1 MIAATA
7 PVQRSPRAKV
17 MVVDPSGQI
26 RHLPRPAL
34 IELIQPGDLVVAN
47 VAATIPASLSG
58 VHLPSDRP
66 IEVRLAGVPSLD
78 PHNREFSAVVFG
90 EGDFHT
96 RTEDR
101 PRPPSLAAG
110 HQLQMGPLSAKILH
124 LLDHPRLV
132 LLEFDHSRDELWA
145 GLAHHGRPIQY
156 THVPVPLALWDVWT
170 PIAGPPVAFEPPS
183 AGFALD
189 WRSIAAMRVR
199 GVAFDTITHAA
210 GLSSTGDAE
219 LDRRLPFDEPYRI
232 PDAAAWAIQRTRAK
246 GGRIIAIGTTV
257 VRALE
262 HAASW
267 DGFVRGGEGLAT
279 QRIDATSRLRVVDA
293 LLTGIHEPGT
303 RHYRL
308 LRAFADE
315 DVLQR
320 ANIELDAHGYRTH
333 EFGDSAFIERKTRT
347 AADVYPAHP
356 VCIFHSTPVERL
368 TAAPLA
374 RK

>member
-26 RHLPRPAL
+26 RPLPRPAL

-47 VAATIPASLSG
+47 DAATIPASLSG

-78 PHNREFSAVVFG
+78 PHNREFSAVVFR

-110 HQLQMGPLSAKILH
+110 DPLQMGPLSAKILH

-156 THVPVPLALWDVWT
+156 SHVPVPLALWDVWT

-183 AGFALD
+183 AGFILD
-189 WRSIAAMRVR
+189 WSSLAALRNR
-199 GVAFDTITHAA
+199 GVGFATLTHAA
-210 GLSSTGDAE
+210 GISSTGDAE

-232 PDAAAWAIQRTRAK
+232 PASTALAIRRAK
-246 GGRIIAIGTTV
+246 LNGSRIVTIGTTV

-262 HAASW
+262 HAAAR
-267 DGFVRGGEGLAT
+267 DGSVRAGLGIAT
-279 QRIDATSRLRVVDA
+279 QRIGHATRLRAVDA
-293 LLTGIHEPGT
+293 IISGT
-303 RHYRL
+303 H
-308 LRAFADE
+308 
-315 DVLQR
+315 
-320 ANIELDAHGYRTH
+320 
-333 EFGDSAFIERKTRT
+333 
-347 AADVYPAHP
+347 
-356 VCIFHSTPVERL
+356 
-368 TAAPLA
+368 
-374 RK
+374 

>member
-47 VAATIPASLSG
+47 DAATIPASLSG

-110 HQLQMGPLSAKILH
+110 DQLQMGPLSAKILH
-124 LLDHPRLV
+124 LLDHPRLI

-145 GLAHHGRPIQY
+145 GSSRPTYPVLACSGSSCPLGCVD
-156 THVPVPLALWDVWT
+156 THR
-170 PIAGPPVAFEPPS
+170 G
-183 AGFALD
+183 
-189 WRSIAAMRVR
+189 AARCLRAAVR
-199 GVAFDTITHAA
+199 R
-210 GLSSTGDAE
+210 LRAE
-219 LDRRLPFDEPYRI
+219 LATCHRDARRRR
-232 PDAAAWAIQRTRAK
+232 AI
-246 GGRIIAIGTTV
+246 
-257 VRALE
+257 
-262 HAASW
+262 
-267 DGFVRGGEGLAT
+267 
-279 QRIDATSRLRVVDA
+279 
-293 LLTGIHEPGT
+293 
-303 RHYRL
+303 
-308 LRAFADE
+308 
-315 DVLQR
+315 
-320 ANIELDAHGYRTH
+320 
-333 EFGDSAFIERKTRT
+333 
-347 AADVYPAHP
+347 
-356 VCIFHSTPVERL
+356 
-368 TAAPLA
+368 
-374 RK
+374 

>member
-47 VAATIPASLSG
+47 DAATIPASLSG

-66 IEVRLAGVPSLD
+66 IEVLLAGVPSLD
-78 PHNREFSAVVFG
+78 PHNREVLAVVFG

-110 HQLQMGPLSAKILH
+110 DQLQMGPLSAKILH
-124 LLDHPRLV
+124 LLDHPRLI
-132 LLEFDHSRDELWA
+132 LLEFNHSRDELWA

-156 THVPVPLALWDVWT
+156 SHVPVPLALWDVWT

-183 AGFALD
+183 AGFVLD
-189 WRSIAAMRVR
+189 WRLLAVLRDGGIGFA
-199 GVAFDTITHAA
+199 TLTHAA
-210 GLSSTGDAE
+210 GISSTGDAD
-219 LDRRLPFDEPYRI
+219 LDRRLPFPEPYFI
-232 PDAAAWAIQRTRAK
+232 PANTARAIRRCRAR
-246 GGRIIAIGTTV
+246 GGRIVAVGTTV

-262 HAASW
+262 QAALL
-267 DGFVRGGEGLAT
+267 GPGVRPGPGIAE
-279 QRIDATSRLRVVDA
+279 QRIGARTMPRVVDA
-293 LLTGIHEPGT
+293 VLSGTHEPASS
-303 RHYRL
+303 HYDL
-308 LRAFADE
+308 LRAFADDAALHE
-315 DVLQR
+315 
-320 ANIELDAHGYRTH
+320 ATTALDAHGYRTH
-333 EFGDSAFIERKTRT
+333 EFGDSML
-347 AADVYPAHP
+347 
-356 VCIFHSTPVERL
+356 VE
-368 TAAPLA
+368 
-374 RK
+374 

>member
-1 MIAATA
+1 MLAASQPA
-7 PVQRSPRAKV
+7 QRPPQAKLL
-17 MVVDPSGQI
+17 VVDARGRI
-26 RHLPRPAL
+26 KHLPRSAL
-34 IELIQPGDLVVAN
+34 VDLLRPGDHGIAN
-47 VAATIPASLSG
+47 AAATLPASLRG
-58 VHLPSDRP
+58 MHVPTGER
-66 IEVRLAGVPSLD
+66 IEVRLAGRPSLAVD
-78 PHNREFSAVVFG
+78 DVSDFSAVVFG
-90 EGDFHT
+90 AGDFRT

-101 PRPPSLAAG
+101 PPPPRLAPSDRLA
-110 HQLQMGPLSAKILH
+110 LGPLSARLEKVLGP
-124 LLDHPRLV
+124 PRLV
-132 LLEFDHSRDELWA
+132 LLRFDGTPDAIRA
-145 GLAHHGRPIQY
+145 GLARHGRPIHY
-156 THVPVPLALWDVWT
+156 AHVPMPLALWDVWT
-170 PIAGPPVAFEPPS
+170 PIARLPVAFEPPS

-199 GVAFDTITHAA
+199 GVVFDTITHAA

-303 RHYRL
+303 SHYRL
-308 LRAFADE
+308 LCAFADE

-320 ANIELDAHGYRTH
+320 ADVELDAHGYRTH
-333 EFGDSAFIERKTRT
+333 EFGDSVLIERT
-347 AADVYPAHP
+347 
-356 VCIFHSTPVERL
+356 FL
-368 TAAPLA
+368 TSV
-374 RK
+374 